1 MKHFKWINV
10 RIILMFG
17 LILFLYSFTSN
28 RNNSRKLV
36 KTDIVF
42 IGSDDLFI
50 EAETVNKLLIENNT
64 NVKSIRK
71 EQVDL
76 NRLEKTLNNHNMIEK
91 SEVFVT
97 VDGVLKTVIKQKT
110 PIVRVITESG
120 SFYIDYEG
128 NKMPLSDLQS
138 ARIPLV
144 SGDKDLIESVELNEL
159 FRYIYNDEFL
169 KKNIIGIQILPNGN
183 VKLANRNYNYIID
196 FGKAQSIER
205 KFANYKAFFQKA
217 SADSTLLQYK
227 KVNLKFTQ
235 QVVCTK

>member
-1 MKHFKWINV
+1 MKYFKWINV

-36 KTDIVF
+36 KTDIIFNDSQDV
-42 IGSDDLFI
+42 FI
-50 EAETVNKLLIENNT
+50 EAETVNKLLIENKSD
-64 NVKSIRK
+64 VKGIRK
-71 EQVDL
+71 EQLDL
-76 NRLEKTLNNHNMIEK
+76 NRLEKALNNHNMIEK

-97 VDGVLKTVIKQKT
+97 VDGVLKAVIKQKT

-128 NKMPLSDLQS
+128 NRMPLSEIQS

-144 SGDKDLIESVELNEL
+144 SGNEEWIEKEEFNEL
-159 FRYIYNDEFL
+159 FRYIYDDEFL
-169 KKNIIGIQILPNGN
+169 KKNIIGIQILPNGG
-183 VKLANRNYNYIID
+183 VKLANRNYDYVID
-196 FGKAQSIER
+196 FGKPQSIDR

-217 SADSTLLQYK
+217 SSDSTLLKYK

>member
-1 MKHFKWINV
+1 
-10 RIILMFG
+10 
-17 LILFLYSFTSN
+17 
-28 RNNSRKLV
+28 
-36 KTDIVF
+36 
-42 IGSDDLFI
+42 
-50 EAETVNKLLIENNT
+50 
-64 NVKSIRK
+64 
-71 EQVDL
+71 
-76 NRLEKTLNNHNMIEK
+76 MIEK

-144 SGDKDLIESVELNEL
+144 SGDKELIESVELNEL

>member
-28 RNNSRKLV
+28 RNNSRKLL

>member
-1 MKHFKWINV
+1 
-10 RIILMFG
+10 MFG

-36 KTDIVF
+36 KTDIIFNDSQDV
-42 IGSDDLFI
+42 FI
-50 EAETVNKLLIENNT
+50 EAETVNKLLIENKSD
-64 NVKSIRK
+64 VKGIRK
-71 EQVDL
+71 EQLDL
-76 NRLEKTLNNHNMIEK
+76 NRLEKALNNHNMIEK

-97 VDGVLKTVIKQKT
+97 VDGVLKAVIKQKT

-128 NKMPLSDLQS
+128 NRMPLSEIQS

-144 SGDKDLIESVELNEL
+144 SGNEEWIEKEEFNEL
-159 FRYIYNDEFL
+159 FRYIYDDEFL
-169 KKNIIGIQILPNGN
+169 KKNIIGIQILPNGG
-183 VKLANRNYNYIID
+183 VKLANRNYDYVID
-196 FGKAQSIER
+196 FGKPQSIDR

-217 SADSTLLQYK
+217 SSDSTLLKYK

>member
-144 SGDKDLIESVELNEL
+144 SGDKELIESVELNEL

>member
-128 NKMPLSDLQS
+128 NKMPLSDIQS